1 MAVDPLNRLAHA
13 AAHGDT
19 QALNKF
25 IQATYQQVWQLSS
38 ALVDAQSASDL
49 AQEVFLKAVRALP
62 SYRGDANARTWLLAI
77 TRHTCQDEL
86 RARYRQHRHHEP
98 LTDGTEPT
106 SPANRPDQD
115 LLVQDLL
122 ARLQP
127 DRRTAFV
134 LTQMIGLSYHQA
146 AQVCDC
152 PTGTIRSRVA
162 RARAD
167 LFRALGDVEQPHRP
181 ATQAKT
187 DTA

>member
-1 MAVDPLNRLAHA
+1 MAVDPLSRLAQA
-13 AAHGDT
+13 AAGGDE
-19 QALNKF
+19 QALDQF
-25 IQATYQQVWQLSS
+25 VQATYQQVWQLC
-38 ALVDAQSASDL
+38 AAVVDAQAAGDL
-49 AQEVFLKAVRALP
+49 AQEALLKAVRALP

-86 RARYRQHRHHEP
+86 RARYRHGHRQQP
-98 LTDGTEPT
+98 LTDCVGTRSTP
-106 SPANRPDQD
+106 NHPDQD

-122 ARLQP
+122 TRLDP

-134 LTQMIGLSYHQA
+134 LTQMIGLSYHEA

-167 LFRALGDVEQPHRP
+167 LIRALNPPEQRPRP
-181 ATQAKT
+181 AARGHTE
-187 DTA
+187 TA